1 MADVQSNQLFT
12 STASSTSDFR
22 TLLLAQKTEVI
33 GELTRAIVN
42 QFNNTMMA
50 ITSYAELEL
59 KNQPAKKRRSL
70 EQVLSNTARATGL
83 VQKLLGISSNPP
95 PSNEALDLNA
105 VLTGIGSLIEQIAG
119 ERISV
124 AYKLESGI
132 PGIFADRT
140 QVEQL
145 ALSLA
150 INARNAISDG
160 GKLVFATKSVDL
172 ITDSAGESE
181 RPGKYVMFAV
191 DDTGAARPVEPDNRK
206 SSTNIAQD
214 LRMNLSLATVHAI
227 AKNAEAIA
235 RFVSDPGKGSS
246 FKIYFPAMPTHLS
259 EQREPKVS
267 KNVPLART
275 ILIVEDDDAVRV
287 PTAELLKMEGF
298 KVLQARTGEEAIHVV
313 LQNRASLDVLVTDVV
328 MPQMTGHEVARKLRE
343 INPQLKILFI
353 SGEDLGAVNSAGNEK
368 DAVLRKP
375 FRLEALK
382 EKIHGLLQ
390 D

>member
-1 MADVQSNQLFT
+1 MPDVQSSQLPT
-12 STASSTSDFR
+12 STASSCSDFR

-33 GELTRAIVN
+33 GELTRAIAN

-59 KNQPAKKRRSL
+59 KNQPAKKRRGL

-83 VQKLLGISSNPP
+83 VQKLLGISCNLA
-95 PSNEALDLNA
+95 PSNEVLDLNA
-105 VLTGIGSLIEQIAG
+105 VLTGIGSLIEQIMG

-124 AYKLESGI
+124 TYSLDPSI
-132 PGIFADRT
+132 SGIFADRT

-150 INARNAISDG
+150 INARNAMADG
-160 GKLVFATKSVDL
+160 GKLVVTTKSVEL
-172 ITDSAGESE
+172 TANSAGESA
-181 RPGKYVMFAV
+181 RPGQYVMFAV
-191 DDTGAARPVEPDNRK
+191 DDTGAARPVEPEDRQ
-206 SSTNIAQD
+206 SSTSIGQD
-214 LRMNLSLATVHAI
+214 LRMNLSLASVHAI
-227 AKNAEAIA
+227 ARNAEAIA
-235 RFVSDPGKGSS
+235 RFASDPGKGSS
-246 FKIYFPAMPTHLS
+246 FKVYFPAMQLSSSKEQEPTVLG
-259 EQREPKVS
+259 
-267 KNVPLART
+267 NVPLART

-328 MPQMTGHEVARKLRE
+328 MPKMTGPEVARKLQE
-343 INPQLKILFI
+343 LNPQLKILFM
-353 SGEDLGAVNSAGNEK
+353 SGEDFGGVNPGNGK
-368 DAVLRKP
+368 SAVLRKP
-375 FRLEALK
+375 FRLDALK

-390 D
+390 E